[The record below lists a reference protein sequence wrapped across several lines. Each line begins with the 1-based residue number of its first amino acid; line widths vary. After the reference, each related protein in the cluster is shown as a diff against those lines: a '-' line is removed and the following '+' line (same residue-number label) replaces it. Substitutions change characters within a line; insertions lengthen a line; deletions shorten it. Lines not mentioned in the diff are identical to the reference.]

1 MATIVSFAGIFLAWL
16 MYGAQKMPRDWL
28 SARVPYVDELL
39 RRHYYI
45 DDIYRLTVVS
55 LVSWISRLLAYVDR
69 FLVEGLA
76 RLAAGIVGAAAS
88 AGSRGQNGQAQTYGA
103 VTVAGLAILVVIF
116 ALTGGYWL

>member
-1 MATIVSFAGIFLAWL
+1 
-16 MYGAQKMPRDWL
+16 

-88 AGSRGQNGQAQTYGA
+88 AGSRGQNGQALTDGA
-103 VTVAGLAILVVIF
+103 VTVGGLAMLVVIF
-116 ALTGGYWL
+116 AFTGGSWR

>member
-1 MATIVSFAGIFLAWL
+1 GLL
-16 MYGAQKMPRDWL
+16 EGAQTVPRGWL

-39 RRHYYI
+39 RRLYYL
-45 DDIYRLTVVS
+45 DDSYRLTVVS
-55 LVSWISRLLAYVDR
+55 LVSWISRLWAYVDR
-69 FLVEGLA
+69 VHVEGLA